1 MPVQYSLGDIVQTRK
16 QHPCGNDKWEIIRV
30 GADFKIKCLNCGR
43 IVMFDRENFEKRVK
57 KVIKK
62 KKHKKRRVCR

>member
-1 MPVQYSLGDIVQTRK
+1 MPVQYSIGDIVQTRK

-43 IVMFDRENFEKRVK
+43 VVMFDRENFEKRVK
-57 KVIKK
+57 KILKSYEV
-62 KKHKKRRVCR
+62 

>member
-1 MPVQYSLGDIVQTRK
+1 MPVQYSIGDIVQTRK

-62 KKHKKRRVCR
+62 EEA

>member
-1 MPVQYSLGDIVQTRK
+1 MPVQYSIGDIVQTRK

-43 IVMFDRENFEKRVK
+43 VVMFDRENFEKRVK
-57 KVIKK
+57 KILKSV
-62 KKHKKRRVCR
+62 VV

>member
-1 MPVQYSLGDIVQTRK
+1 MMPVQYSIGDIVQTRK

-43 IVMFDRENFEKRVK
+43 VVMFDRENFEKRVK
-57 KVIKK
+57 KILKSDEV
-62 KKHKKRRVCR
+62 

>member
-1 MPVQYSLGDIVQTRK
+1 MPVQYSIGDIVQTRK

-43 IVMFDRENFEKRVK
+43 VVMFDRENFEKRVK
-57 KVIKK
+57 KILKSDEV
-62 KKHKKRRVCR
+62 